1 MSTQHPPTY
10 QQVTGTP
17 SSEQHAASGQE
28 TLVLDG
34 RTIIS
39 AQEPFH
45 VLYEL
50 NTSPCDA
57 ITRACDLHKVRYQL
71 SRADGEGQVRNRLD
85 HIYSF
90 KEKST
95 FSLRDLRKHVLIEG
109 KTSQKRTYK
118 ETLLSSGTTGWTSC
132 TADGHFTARIPITDR
147 LKSSSQI
154 VWKSPDGTT
163 AALEA
168 RPKRRADGSLTGL
181 AQLNVEAPLKA
192 KDLDL
197 LVACWMARLWRESK
211 ARLDEQLP
219 SHKSNARLK
228 MAAEANPLDR
238 LTISLN
244 QTRTSPPT
252 VRVTVTNEND
262 GPVTIILYNSPLD
275 SIALVLGI
283 MSITPDGAAEPLE
296 LRTMRAS
303 RVWPPGPYSLEGLG
317 PGASATNDLV
327 LREPTVPMDKLGKK
341 ATVFL
346 QGRWMGVFARAED
359 KISRDDLENIASQP
373 DAFQGEFKSKSIQ
386 IING

>member
-85 HIYSF
+85 HIYTF

-219 SHKSNARLK
+219 SHKWKNFKKLARYQRNMARLGGGY
-228 MAAEANPLDR
+228 AA
-238 LTISLN
+238 
-244 QTRTSPPT
+244 
-252 VRVTVTNEND
+252 
-262 GPVTIILYNSPLD
+262 
-275 SIALVLGI
+275 
-283 MSITPDGAAEPLE
+283 
-296 LRTMRAS
+296 
-303 RVWPPGPYSLEGLG
+303 
-317 PGASATNDLV
+317 
-327 LREPTVPMDKLGKK
+327 
-341 ATVFL
+341 
-346 QGRWMGVFARAED
+346 
-359 KISRDDLENIASQP
+359 
-373 DAFQGEFKSKSIQ
+373 AF
-386 IING
+386 